1 MGQLN
6 RLLERYEHLGKRYI
20 VGVDLGQA
28 HDPTAIA
35 VLEQHNS
42 SPNAGNVDEALKI
55 DKRFELRHLERLPL
69 GTPYPAQVS
78 YVAELLTRE
87 PLNSDRTSLVV
98 DSTGVGRAVFDLFR
112 RGGLKPRGI
121 TITGGQDDSYADG
134 FYRVAKVQL
143 VSTLQAALHSS
154 ELKIAAGLK
163 DAKTL
168 ANELRDFR
176 ATFTSAGNVIFSA
189 REGAHDDLVLA
200 TAIALWWGRGNG
212 REASSERINIG
223 ALRVRF

>member
-6 RLLERYEHLGKRYI
+6 RLLERYDRLGKRWI

-35 VLEQHNS
+35 VLEQHNTS
-42 SPNAGNVDEALKI
+42 MNAGRADEPLKI

-69 GTPYPAQVS
+69 GTPYPAQVA
-78 YVAELLTRE
+78 YVGELLSRE
-87 PLNSDRTSLVV
+87 PLTGDRTSLVV
-98 DSTGVGRAVFDLFR
+98 DSTGVGRAVFDLFK
-112 RGGLKPRGI
+112 RGGLSPHGI
-121 TITGGQDDSYADG
+121 TITGGQDDSYQDG

-143 VSTLQAALHSS
+143 VSTLQACLHSG

-168 ANELRDFR
+168 AAELRDFR
-176 ATFTSAGNVIFSA
+176 ATFTSAGNAVFAA

-200 TAIALWWGRGNG
+200 TAIALWWGRQG
-212 REASSERINIG
+212 RTVETG
-223 ALRVRF
+223 PMPKRFRFG